1 MRGTRL
7 VALGIVVA
15 VSACAPILSAVRLR
29 GERSD
34 LASLA
39 GNWHGEYR
47 SPDLGRSGSIVF
59 RFAAPEDVAYGD
71 VAMVVPAGETLTLAG
86 DQASVRPRFHSEILK
101 IKFVNVVNG
110 EIFGVLEPYTDPS
123 CECTVRTTF
132 TGHFDGGSTIRGTF
146 ATTSAISST
155 AKTGTW
161 KVAKQ

>member
-7 VALGIVVA
+7 IAIGILVA
-15 VSACAPILSAVRLR
+15 VSACAPVLSAIHLR

-39 GNWHGEYR
+39 GKWNGEYR

-59 RFAAPEDVAYGD
+59 RFADPEDVAYGD
-71 VAMVVPAGETLTLAG
+71 VAMAVPTNGTLTLAG
-86 DQASVRPRFHSEILK
+86 DGASVRPRFRSEILK

-132 TGHFDGGSTIRGTF
+132 TGHFDGASTIRGTF
-146 ATTSAISST
+146 ATTSPISST
-155 AKTGTW
+155 TKTGTW

>member
-7 VALGIVVA
+7 IAVGIVVCA
-15 VSACAPILSAVRLR
+15 SACAPILSAVRLR
-29 GERSD
+29 GESSD

-39 GNWHGEYR
+39 GKWNGEYHN
-47 SPDLGRSGSIVF
+47 PDLGRSGSIVF
-59 RFAAPEDVAYGD
+59 RFAGPEDVAYGD
-71 VAMVVPAGETLTLAG
+71 VAMAVPTDGTLTLAG

-146 ATTSAISST
+146 ATTSPISST
-155 AKTGTW
+155 TKTGTW
-161 KVAKQ
+161 QVAKQ